1 MSQTTKEKKAKKKGR
16 MDAATWIII
25 IGLLIIAIPCAAF
38 AYILLSAQAATGT
51 AISGDRFTGDLDPA
65 ITETQMTDV
74 ATAVQT
80 IEGVESSEVILKG
93 ATLRVYVDTLDEM
106 TPEVAE
112 QIAYQAYDKL
122 VEVCDPSVY
131 FTQTASKKMYDVE
144 VHAYNLE
151 ENRDSEEFV
160 YVIVNKS
167 SSMEAPIARL
177 VSEPLDPELAA
188 QLLEKLDRK
197 LNPEKY
203 ETSGDIT
210 VGESEVEEGQTEGE
224 E

>member
-1 MSQTTKEKKAKKKGR
+1 MSQTKKEKKAKKKGR
-16 MDAATWIII
+16 MDAASWIII
-25 IGLLIIAIPCAAF
+25 IGLLIIAVPCAAF
-38 AYILLSAQAATGT
+38 LYILLSAQAATGT

-65 ITETQMTDV
+65 ITETQMANVVTSV
-74 ATAVQT
+74 ET
-80 IEGVESSEVILKG
+80 IEGVESAEVILKS
-93 ATLRVYVDTLDEM
+93 ATIRVYVDTLDEM

-112 QIAYQAYDKL
+112 GIANQAYEKL
-122 VEVCDPSVY
+122 TAECDPSVY
-131 FTQTASKKMYDVE
+131 FTQTASKKMYDIE
-144 VHAYNLE
+144 VHAYNLT

-160 YVIVNKS
+160 YVILSKS

-203 ETSGDIT
+203 ETNSDEIT
-210 VGESEVEEGQTEGE
+210 VGEGEIVEGE

>member
-1 MSQTTKEKKAKKKGR
+1 
-16 MDAATWIII
+16 MDAASWIII
-25 IGLLIIAIPCAAF
+25 IGLLIIAVPCAAF
-38 AYILLSAQAATGT
+38 LYILLSAQAATGT

-65 ITETQMTDV
+65 ITETQMANVVTSV
-74 ATAVQT
+74 ET
-80 IEGVESSEVILKG
+80 IEGVESAEVILKS
-93 ATLRVYVDTLDEM
+93 ATVRVYVDTLDEM

-112 QIAYQAYDKL
+112 GIANQAYEKL
-122 VEVCDPSVY
+122 TAECDPSVY
-131 FTQTASKKMYDVE
+131 FTQTASKKMYDIE
-144 VHAYNLE
+144 VHAYNLT

-160 YVIVNKS
+160 YVILSKS

-177 VSEPLDPELAA
+177 VSEPLDPELAT

-203 ETSGDIT
+203 ETNSDEIT
-210 VGESEVEEGQTEGE
+210 VGEGEIVEGE

>member
-1 MSQTTKEKKAKKKGR
+1 
-16 MDAATWIII
+16 MDAASWIII
-25 IGLLIIAIPCAAF
+25 IGLLIIAVPCAAF
-38 AYILLSAQAATGT
+38 LYILLSAQAATGT

-65 ITETQMTDV
+65 ITETQMANVVTSV
-74 ATAVQT
+74 ET
-80 IEGVESSEVILKG
+80 IEGVESAEVILKS
-93 ATLRVYVDTLDEM
+93 ATVRVYVDTLDEM

-112 QIAYQAYDKL
+112 GIANQAYEKL
-122 VEVCDPSVY
+122 TAECDPSVY
-131 FTQTASKKMYDVE
+131 FTQTASKKMYDIE
-144 VHAYNLE
+144 VHAYNLT

-160 YVIVNKS
+160 YVILSKS

-177 VSEPLDPELAA
+177 VSEPLDSELAT

-203 ETSGDIT
+203 ETNSDEIT
-210 VGESEVEEGQTEGE
+210 VGEGEIVEGE

>member
-1 MSQTTKEKKAKKKGR
+1 MSQTKKEKKAKKKGR
-16 MDAATWIII
+16 MDAASWIII
-25 IGLLIIAIPCAAF
+25 IGLLIIAVPCAAF
-38 AYILLSAQAATGT
+38 LYILLSAQAATGT

-65 ITETQMTDV
+65 ITETQMANVVTSV
-74 ATAVQT
+74 ET
-80 IEGVESSEVILKG
+80 IEGVESAEVILKS
-93 ATLRVYVDTLDEM
+93 ATVRVYVDTLDEM

-112 QIAYQAYDKL
+112 GIANQAYEKL
-122 VEVCDPSVY
+122 TAECDPSVY
-131 FTQTASKKMYDVE
+131 FTQTASKKMYDIE
-144 VHAYNLE
+144 VHAYNLT

-160 YVIVNKS
+160 YVILSKS

-177 VSEPLDPELAA
+177 VSEPLDSELAT

-203 ETSGDIT
+203 ETNSDEIT
-210 VGESEVEEGQTEGE
+210 VGEGEIVEGE

>member
-1 MSQTTKEKKAKKKGR
+1 MSQTNQEIKEKKKGR
-16 MDAATWIII
+16 LDAASWIII
-25 IGLLIIAIPCAAF
+25 IGLLIIAVPCAAF
-38 AYILLSAQAATGT
+38 LYILLSAQAATGT

-65 ITETQMTDV
+65 ITETQMANVVTSV
-74 ATAVQT
+74 ET
-80 IEGVESSEVILKG
+80 IEGVESAEVILKS
-93 ATLRVYVDTLDEM
+93 ATVRVYVDTLDEM

-112 QIAYQAYDKL
+112 GIANQAYEKL
-122 VEVCDPSVY
+122 TAECDPSVY
-131 FTQTASKKMYDVE
+131 FTQTASKKMYDIE
-144 VHAYNLE
+144 VHAYNLT

-160 YVIVNKS
+160 YVILSKS

-203 ETSGDIT
+203 ETNSDEIT
-210 VGESEVEEGQTEGE
+210 VGEGEVVEGQE
-224 E
+224 

>member
-1 MSQTTKEKKAKKKGR
+1 MSQTKKEKKAKKKGR
-16 MDAATWIII
+16 LDAASWIII
-25 IGLLIIAIPCAAF
+25 IGLLIIAVPCAAF
-38 AYILLSAQAATGT
+38 LYILLSAQAATGT

-65 ITETQMTDV
+65 ITETQMANVVTSV
-74 ATAVQT
+74 ET
-80 IEGVESSEVILKG
+80 IEGVESAEVILKS
-93 ATLRVYVDTLDEM
+93 ATVRVYVDTLDEM

-112 QIAYQAYDKL
+112 GIANQAYEKL
-122 VEVCDPSVY
+122 TAECDPSVY
-131 FTQTASKKMYDVE
+131 FTQTASKKMYDIE
-144 VHAYNLE
+144 VHAYNLT

-160 YVIVNKS
+160 YVILSKS

-177 VSEPLDPELAA
+177 VSEPLDPELAT

-203 ETSGDIT
+203 ETNSDEIT
-210 VGESEVEEGQTEGE
+210 VGEGEIVEGE

>member
-1 MSQTTKEKKAKKKGR
+1 MSQTNQEKKAKKKGR
-16 MDAATWIII
+16 LDAASWIII
-25 IGLLIIAIPCAAF
+25 IGLLIIAVPCAAF
-38 AYILLSAQAATGT
+38 LYILLSAQAATGT

-65 ITETQMTDV
+65 ITETQMANVVTSV
-74 ATAVQT
+74 ET
-80 IEGVESSEVILKG
+80 IEGVESAEVILKS
-93 ATLRVYVDTLDEM
+93 ATVRVYVDTLDEM

-112 QIAYQAYDKL
+112 GIAYQAYEKL
-122 VEVCDPSVY
+122 TAECDPSVY
-131 FTQTASKKMYDVE
+131 FTQTASKKMYDIE
-144 VHAYNLE
+144 VHAYNLT

-160 YVIVNKS
+160 YVILSKS

-177 VSEPLDPELAA
+177 VSEPLDSELAT

-203 ETSGDIT
+203 ETNSDEIT
-210 VGESEVEEGQTEGE
+210 VGEGEIVEGE

>member
-1 MSQTTKEKKAKKKGR
+1 MSQTKKEKKAKKKGR
-16 MDAATWIII
+16 MDAASWIIM

-38 AYILLSAQAATGT
+38 LYILLSAQAATGT

-65 ITETQMTDV
+65 ITETQMANVVTSV
-74 ATAVQT
+74 ET
-80 IEGVESSEVILKG
+80 IEGVESAEVILKS
-93 ATLRVYVDTLDEM
+93 ATVRVYVDTLDEM
-106 TPEVAE
+106 TPEVA
-112 QIAYQAYDKL
+112 QGIANQAYEKL
-122 VEVCDPSVY
+122 TAECDPSVF
-131 FTQTASKKMYDVE
+131 FTQTASKKMYDIE
-144 VHAYNLE
+144 VHAYNLT

-160 YVIVNKS
+160 YVILSKS

-203 ETSGDIT
+203 ETNSDEIT
-210 VGESEVEEGQTEGE
+210 VGEGEIVEGE